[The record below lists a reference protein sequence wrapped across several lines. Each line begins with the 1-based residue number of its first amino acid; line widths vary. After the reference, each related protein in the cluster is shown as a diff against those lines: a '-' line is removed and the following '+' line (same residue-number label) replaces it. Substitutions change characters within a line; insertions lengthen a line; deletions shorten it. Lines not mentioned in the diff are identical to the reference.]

1 MCRRRTGGGCLCRMA
16 LCGAQV
22 GDGLYQGGQPED
34 EHDLGERGIAQGRCG
49 SGQ

>member
-1 MCRRRTGGGCLCRMA
+1 MCRRRTGGGRLCRMA
-16 LCGAQV
+16 LCGTQV

-34 EHDLGERGIAQGRCG
+34 ERDLGERGIAQGRCG